1 MLWQGQVI
9 QVMPI
14 VDQFSTRVKILRVGE
29 SLNNGQDQCSTL
41 ECNVSLTQIV
51 QNFRMQY

>member
-14 VDQFSTRVKILRVGE
+14 VDQFSTRVKFLCVGE
-29 SLNNGQDQCSTL
+29 SLNNGQDQFSML
-41 ECNVSLTQIV
+41 KCNVPLTQIV